1 MDLYS
6 ISYQIGSDNSLFWIM
21 QQNRKIRQQRVLKDL
36 QIKYILVAENM
47 LIFTQLL
54 REKYI
59 IYAIIN
65 VLKRVF

>member
-59 IYAIIN
+59 IYTIIN